1 MNENKLKNLLFKAD
15 HDAGE
20 PSPVEVDISVIHQR
34 AKRRQIY
41 RIVYPAAAVAI
52 VILSVSIWSLSGS
65 KTEPAKKPIL
75 LANDFETKLKQL
87 QASTDETIQLIQ
99 EISKQEQRQ
108 KNLSELEAEL
118 ASIPDPIQQINEQL
132 DRTAFILVYSADK
145 MYNELNLTDSA
156 VETYKRVIKLFPDNQ
171 WALVA
176 RERLEEIKNR
186 RNNNDNSKGDTKWQQ
201 QNTLS

>member
-1 MNENKLKNLLFKAD
+1 MHEDKLKNLLFKAD

-20 PSPVEVDISVIHQR
+20 PFPVKVDISAIRKQ
-34 AKRRQIY
+34 AKHRQIY
-41 RIVYPAAAVAI
+41 RIVYPAAAAAI
-52 VILSVSIWSLSGS
+52 VILSIGIWSLSGS

-75 LANDFETKLKQL
+75 LANDFETKIKQL

-108 KNLSELEAEL
+108 KKLSELEAEL
-118 ASIPDPIQQINEQL
+118 ASIPDPIEQINEQL

-145 MYNELNLTDSA
+145 MYKELNLTDSA

-171 WALVA
+171 WAQVA
-176 RERLEEIKNR
+176 RERLDEIKNR
-186 RNNNDNSKGDTKWQQ
+186 RNNNDSSKGESKWQQ